1 MKIPLAKPYLD
12 KAEEKAVVNVIRS
25 GWVTQGPKVIEM
37 EEQFKT
43 LTEKKFAVATSSAT
57 TALFLALYI
66 LDIGPGDEVLVP
78 SFTFIATA
86 NVIVHIGAKPIFI
99 DIDPRTYNIDPKEI
113 EKRITKKTKAIM
125 PVDQVGLPCDMS
137 TIAKIAKKYKLFIIE
152 DAACAIGSRYKGR
165 SVGSFADIICFSFHP
180 RKVVTTGDGGMLV
193 TNNKKWADR
202 ARILRQQGMGI
213 SDLVRNESN
222 KIIHESYSEIGFN
235 FRLTDIQAAVGVEQ
249 MKKLPKLLQQRNL
262 LAERYSKS
270 FLKTNLII
278 PPYVP
283 DGMEPNWQSYIIR
296 LKKNSKI
303 SRDELMQKLLNVG
316 IATRR
321 GIMSI
326 HREVP
331 YIKKFGKINLPIT
344 SEATDQTIS
353 LPMYPQMTKTEQDY
367 VINNILKII
376 NQT

>member
-37 EEQFKT
+37 EEQFKV
-43 LTEKKFAVATSSAT
+43 LTEKKFAIATSSAT

-86 NVIVHIGAKPIFI
+86 NVIVHTGAKPIFI
-99 DIDPRTYNIDPKEI
+99 DIDPRTYNMDSKEI

-125 PVDQVGLPCDMS
+125 PVDQVGLPCDMI
-137 TIAKIAKKYKLFIIE
+137 TIVKIAKKHKLFIVE
-152 DAACAIGSRYKGR
+152 DAACAIGSRYKGK
-165 SVGSFADIICFSFHP
+165 SVGSLADITCFSFHP

-202 ARILRQQGMGI
+202 ARILRQQGMGT
-213 SDLVRNESN
+213 SDLVRSKSN
-222 KIIHESYSEIGFN
+222 QIIHESYPEIGFN
-235 FRLTDIQAAVGVEQ
+235 FRMTDIQAAVGVEQ
-249 MKKLPKLLQQRNL
+249 MKKLPKLLQQRKI
-262 LAERYSKS
+262 LAERYTKS
-270 FLKTNLII
+270 FFKTDLII

-283 DGMEPNWQSYIIR
+283 DGMEPNWQSYIVR

-303 SRDELMQKLLNVG
+303 SRDEFMQKLLNVG
-316 IATRR
+316 VATRR

-326 HREVP
+326 HKEVP
-331 YIKKFGKINLPIT
+331 YIKKFGKVNLPL
-344 SEATDQTIS
+344 SVQATDQTIS
-353 LPMYPQMTKTEQDY
+353 LPIYPQMTKSEQDY
-367 VINNILKII
+367 VISNILSII
-376 NQT
+376 N